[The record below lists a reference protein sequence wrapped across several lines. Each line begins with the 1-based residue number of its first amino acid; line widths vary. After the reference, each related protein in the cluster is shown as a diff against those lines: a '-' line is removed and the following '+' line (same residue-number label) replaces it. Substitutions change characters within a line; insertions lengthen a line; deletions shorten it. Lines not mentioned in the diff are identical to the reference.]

1 MEGIRLGEAIA
12 YLQITERRNR
22 RTNKGGRPS
31 KNGRRNALM
40 CDEFLRRQRAGS
52 KLKPTALKEKIGA
65 DCKFMM
71 SIGSKPLAKSA
82 SIAAIDTALETIR

>member
-1 MEGIRLGEAIA
+1 
-12 YLQITERRNR
+12 
-22 RTNKGGRPS
+22 
-31 KNGRRNALM
+31 M